1 MDCHGRDGEDTQE
14 IKDCQQRLNKSTIID
29 SFVNDVDIPLVNK
42 DWHVKDD
49 ERQVGNAKIQNKQII
64 YGPFAPLARNDSD
77 HQTIAH

>member
-64 YGPFAPLARNDSD
+64 DGSFGPLARNDSD
-77 HQTIAH
+77 HQTIAD